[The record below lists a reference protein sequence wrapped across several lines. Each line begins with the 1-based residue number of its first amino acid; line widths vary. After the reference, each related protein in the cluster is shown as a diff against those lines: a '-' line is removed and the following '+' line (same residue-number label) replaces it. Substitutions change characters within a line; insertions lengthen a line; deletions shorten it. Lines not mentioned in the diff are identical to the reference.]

1 MPVRLQIQRR
11 SWRLA
16 GVSALLGMVSATCI
30 AAATP
35 EPSLELSHAEREGLI
50 FERQQTMSQLQ
61 RDGELLGNIVAGL
74 AAREKLGEATRAI
87 ANGARD
93 ALRDY
98 QNRVPGGRSKPEV
111 WSNNADF
118 MARMEAFARNAEAM
132 AQAGEAGNMALVTER
147 MIEAMPC
154 KQCHDLYREPKKP

>member
-1 MPVRLQIQRR
+1 MSVRLQIQRR
-11 SWRLA
+11 SWRRA
-16 GVSALLGMVSATCI
+16 GVAALLSIVSVTCI

-35 EPSLELSHAEREGLI
+35 DVSHAEREGLI
-50 FERQQTMSQLQ
+50 FERQQTMDQLQ

-74 AAREKLGEATRAI
+74 APHEKLGQATRAI

-118 MARMEAFARNAEAM
+118 MARMEAFARNSEAM
-132 AQAGEAGNMALVTER
+132 AQAGEVGNMALVTER

-154 KQCHDLYREPKKP
+154 KQCHDIYREPKKP